1 MKNEKVSYS
10 VRIIVSLYLLYT
22 AYSLMKNVIGGSSE
36 NPVLFTIASVLFGV
50 FAILFTISGVKG
62 LMRVNQEAQMEE
74 KLEEHLEEEPV
85 NEDQDE
91 L

>member
-1 MKNEKVSYS
+1 MKNEKISYS

-36 NPVLFTIASVLFGV
+36 NPVLFTIASMLFGV
-50 FAILFTISGVKG
+50 FAVFFTISGVKG

-74 KLEEHLEEEPV
+74 PQEEEQV
-85 NEDQDE
+85 KEDEEEEE